1 MAVPQIVNT
10 LTAKRD
16 EIEAHIKVLRDQLRA
31 AESDLSAVTAVLSLY
46 ELSPT
51 TQTRFPA
58 YAHLN
63 RLFAYGEMLNLA
75 KDAIAE
81 AGKPLTTREIALA
94 IIRAKQWD
102 ERDMMLKKAVAY
114 RLIQSLTRAEKHRRI
129 KGCGKIS
136 GVNIWS
142 NETN

>member
-1 MAVPQIVNT
+1 MALPQIVNT
-10 LTAKRD
+10 LTAKRN

-63 RLFAYGEMLNLA
+63 RLFAYGEMFQLA
-75 KDAIAE
+75 KE
-81 AGKPLTTREIALA
+81 ALTQASNPLTTRELALA
-94 IIRAKQWD
+94 IIRAKRWD
-102 ERDMMLKKAVAY
+102 ERDMMLRKAVAY
-114 RLIQSLTRAEKHRRI
+114 RLIQSLGSACRQGRIVDAGRR
-129 KGCGKIS
+129 G
-136 GVNIWS
+136 GVRVWGV
-142 NETN
+142 TPG

>member
-1 MAVPQIVNT
+1 MALPQIVTT

-63 RLFAYGEMLNLA
+63 RLFAYGEMFTLA
-75 KDAIAE
+75 KEALAS

-94 IIRAKQWD
+94 IIRAKGWD
-102 ERDMMLKKAVAY
+102 ERDTMLRKAVAY
-114 RLIQSLTRAEKHRRI
+114 RLIQSLGRAAMQGRIGDAGRR
-129 KGCGKIS
+129 KG
-136 GVNIWS
+136 VRMWS
-142 NETN
+142 LI